1 MPYAA
6 IKVPYSAIRVRYSAI
21 RVPYSAISV
30 PYCPAGAAYSRS
42 LGSAFIPNVG
52 ILYSQCGNAMFPTW
66 EYHAPKAGI
75 SVANASPCFPFS
87 RGLVE
92 DK

>member
-6 IKVPYSAIRVRYSAI
+6 IKVPYSAI

-30 PYCPAGAAYSRS
+30 PYCPAGAYSRS
-42 LGSAFIPNVG
+42 LGSAFVPNVG
-52 ILYSQCGNAMFPTW
+52 IPYSQCGNAMFPTW

-92 DK
+92 VW